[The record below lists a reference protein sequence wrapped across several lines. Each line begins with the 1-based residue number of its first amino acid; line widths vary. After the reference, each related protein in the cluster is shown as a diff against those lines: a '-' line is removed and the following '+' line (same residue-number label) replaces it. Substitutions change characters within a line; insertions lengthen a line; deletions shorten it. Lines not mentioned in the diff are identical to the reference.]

1 MKFYGRSVEIKTLR
15 DIRARASRNAQFTIV
30 TGRRRIGKTELID
43 QALNDGTQDYVY
55 LLITK
60 QLEKP
65 LCAALQEEVGR
76 ALGNRVNMMGTA
88 ERLIDIVRTVFQ
100 ASVDRPLTL
109 VIDEFQEIDKI
120 DSAFFSELQ
129 GLWDSY
135 HKKAKINFVVL
146 GSIYRLMTKILFNRH
161 EPLYGRST
169 AHLHLEPFPVSVCK
183 KILRDHNPGYSNDDL
198 LTLWTM
204 TGGVAKYVELFMDN
218 DAWSRQGMIESV
230 FAPTSILVDEGR
242 NLLSEEFRSEG
253 GTYFS
258 ILASIAGGKTRFSE
272 IETVSGRDVGT
283 YLANLEGHYRLV
295 SRIVPVFETGK
306 AKNAAYRI
314 DDCFLRFWFRFV
326 FKNQHL
332 IELKRYDALK
342 VLMERDLDSFS
353 GQALEGYFEAKFI
366 EKRMFTKI
374 GNWWDRKGENEIDLV
389 CENEL
394 EDALVFY
401 EIKRDA
407 SRLDL
412 KELEFKAH
420 AFLTKNP
427 QLKSRN
433 ISYRG
438 LSMEDM

>member
-1 MKFYGRSVEIKTLR
+1 
-15 DIRARASRNAQFTIV
+15 
-30 TGRRRIGKTELID
+30 
-43 QALNDGTQDYVY
+43 
-55 LLITK
+55 
-60 QLEKP
+60 
-65 LCAALQEEVGR
+65 
-76 ALGNRVNMMGTA
+76 
-88 ERLIDIVRTVFQ
+88 
-100 ASVDRPLTL
+100 
-109 VIDEFQEIDKI
+109 
-120 DSAFFSELQ
+120 
-129 GLWDSY
+129 
-135 HKKAKINFVVL
+135 
-146 GSIYRLMTKILFNRH
+146 
-161 EPLYGRST
+161 
-169 AHLHLEPFPVSVCK
+169 
-183 KILRDHNPGYSNDDL
+183 
-198 LTLWTM
+198 
-204 TGGVAKYVELFMDN
+204 
-218 DAWSRQGMIESV
+218 MIESV